1 MKKSTLSIASLIL
14 GIITTCLGAVLLPL
28 SMIVTG
34 VGGATVAGFIAL
46 TALFL
51 GFIGTVCGVTK
62 IVIGHDNVPPTALDE
77 QNKAIAIKGLWFS
90 AVPFAILSFLMIL
103 GSTMK

>member
-14 GIITTCLGAVLLPL
+14 GIITTCLAAGLLPL

-34 VGGATVAGFIAL
+34 VGGATFAGFIAL

-51 GFIGTVCGVTK
+51 GFIGIVCSIVK
-62 IVIGHDNVPPTALDE
+62 LVIGNDNIPPTEIDI

-103 GSTMK
+103 GSAIK